1 LEDAAAGW
9 IGCWITLEGEAGM
22 VKLRSL
28 DPAEIDAVHAL
39 ISRMDVVRHML
50 WPLCSRVE
58 SEKFLRDSR

>member
-1 LEDAAAGW
+1 
-9 IGCWITLEGEAGM
+9 M